1 MDELVA
7 MIEQLL
13 QLEDSVFNAS
23 RELIEKR
30 LLVAQKVKKQFTL
43 LRMLS
48 AKQDTAVWKLFK
60 LQKR

>member
-1 MDELVA
+1 MDELLK

-30 LLVAQKVKKQFTL
+30 IL
-43 LRMLS
+43 
-48 AKQDTAVWKLFK
+48 
-60 LQKR
+60 